1 MYTRY
6 TCIYTILTPNT
17 PLNTLYAP
25 SKPPINALNK
35 VWRGGKAHD
44 DRRRV
49 HLRERYITEIVLK
62 LALRVEAKTGV
73 PCSFVCWNMKT
84 AVDLDK
90 NNKDPNYLLGK
101 IMLLNISVYVQSMFS
116 LLFSVQVS
124 RSQLTFYA
132 TYYYSIGIRLLPF

>member
-1 MYTRY
+1 M
-6 TCIYTILTPNT
+6 LT
-17 PLNTLYAP
+17 AP
-25 SKPPINALNK
+25 HGLK
-35 VWRGGKAHD
+35 VWRGGKAHG

-90 NNKDPNYLLGK
+90 NNKDPNYLLEEQFDDSPWHAA
-101 IMLLNISVYVQSMFS
+101 LVRYDASNIYII
-116 LLFSVQVS
+116 FSV
-124 RSQLTFYA
+124 A
-132 TYYYSIGIRLLPF
+132 THMYTEK

>member
-1 MYTRY
+1 M
-6 TCIYTILTPNT
+6 
-17 PLNTLYAP
+17 
-25 SKPPINALNK
+25 K
-35 VWRGGKAHD
+35 VWRGGKAHG

-90 NNKDPNYLLGK
+90 NNKDPNYLLEEQFDDSPWHAA
-101 IMLLNISVYVQSMFS
+101 LVRYDASNIYII
-116 LLFSVQVS
+116 FSV
-124 RSQLTFYA
+124 A
-132 TYYYSIGIRLLPF
+132 THMYTEK

>member
-1 MYTRY
+1 M
-6 TCIYTILTPNT
+6 
-17 PLNTLYAP
+17 
-25 SKPPINALNK
+25 
-35 VWRGGKAHD
+35 WRGGKAHD

-90 NNKDPNYLLGK
+90 NNKDPNYLLGMSIK
-101 IMLLNISVYVQSMFS
+101 YFSLCSVYVQSMFS
-116 LLFSVQVS
+116 LCSV
-124 RSQLTFYA
+124 
-132 TYYYSIGIRLLPF
+132 